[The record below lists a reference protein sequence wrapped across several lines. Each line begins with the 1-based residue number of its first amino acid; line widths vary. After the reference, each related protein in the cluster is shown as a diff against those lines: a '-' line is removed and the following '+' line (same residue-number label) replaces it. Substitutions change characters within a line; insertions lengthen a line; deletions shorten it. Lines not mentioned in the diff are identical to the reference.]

1 MNYRL
6 LRYADILLMAAE
18 VKNQLGKDDEARK
31 YLNQVRSRVNL
42 ADVTASGN
50 DLKEAIR
57 LERRLELAFEGNRL
71 YDIRRWTDSNGKKVV
86 CNLFGPNGSWVKYN
100 TEVSTDEFE
109 TTNLIEPQNEG
120 YDFKENRDELFPIP
134 NTEIV
139 QSNGSLVQNP
149 GY

>member
-1 MNYRL
+1 M
-6 LRYADILLMAAE
+6 
-18 VKNQLGKDDEARK
+18 
-31 YLNQVRSRVNL
+31 
-42 ADVTASGN
+42 
-50 DLKEAIR
+50 
-57 LERRLELAFEGNRL
+57 ELAFEGNRL
-71 YDIRRWTDSNGKKVV
+71 YDIRRWTDANGKKVV

-109 TTNLIEPQNEG
+109 TANLIEPQNEG

-139 QSNGSLVQNP
+139 QSNGILVQNP